1 MKNILIGTMSKA
13 NANTPDYIRQ
23 LGKLG
28 FECTEVT
35 FGHDCKWLMS
45 GIDTD
50 AFAADCKKALD
61 EYGMEMSALG
71 VYGNP
76 LESDEDAVLCRK
88 SWEFLIDNCDK
99 FGTKLICGF
108 TGRLRDKP
116 VPESIP
122 QYKAVFGDLAA
133 RAKERGVRIA
143 FENCNMGGNWGYGNW
158 NIAFN
163 PAAWDLMFE
172 ALDAENIGLEWE
184 PAHHMMQ
191 LIDPMP
197 QLKEW
202 AKKIFHLHGKD
213 ATIQWDVIRKYGV
226 LTDKTWG
233 AHRTPGFGD
242 CNWTDIISILRVNG
256 YEGNID
262 IEGWHDWVYK
272 GELEMTGQVHGLKY
286 LKNCRGG
293 DFVPNF

>member
-13 NANTPDYIRQ
+13 NENTPAYIRQ

-122 QYKAVFGDLAA
+122 QYKAVFGDLSA
-133 RAKERGVRIA
+133 RAKEQGVRIA
-143 FENCNMGGNWGYGNW
+143 FENCPMGGNWKNCTW

-163 PAAWDLMFE
+163 PRAWELMFE
-172 ALDAENIGLEWE
+172 ALPADNIGLEWSGSL
-184 PAHHMMQ
+184 A
-191 LIDPMP
+191 
-197 QLKEW
+197 
-202 AKKIFHLHGKD
+202 
-213 ATIQWDVIRKYGV
+213 R
-226 LTDKTWG
+226 
-233 AHRTPGFGD
+233 
-242 CNWTDIISILRVNG
+242 S
-256 YEGNID
+256 
-262 IEGWHDWVYK
+262 
-272 GELEMTGQVHGLKY
+272 
-286 LKNCRGG
+286 LKNKSVAFGKARNTSEKTCAPRRRASAAASSNGG
-293 DFVPNF
+293 SSGPTKNWNALP